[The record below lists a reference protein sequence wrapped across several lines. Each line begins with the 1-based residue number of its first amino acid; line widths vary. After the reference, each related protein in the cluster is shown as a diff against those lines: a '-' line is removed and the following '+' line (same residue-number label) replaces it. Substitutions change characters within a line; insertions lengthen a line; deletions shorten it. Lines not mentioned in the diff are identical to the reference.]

1 MAYYKNNRQNNSVVP
16 RLKPLPFDY
25 CEGYGCFFR
34 KAKENEKTGEVVF
47 LDLET
52 TGLNISKDE
61 VIEVGMVRATYS
73 KATFEILEISKAY
86 DGFREPSAPL
96 SETIVNLTGLTD
108 EKLHGCTLDFK
119 KIFEILKD
127 CSLIISH
134 NAAFDRP
141 FFEKL
146 MEGHIDSKFYWGC
159 SMEGVSWRVGHKKE
173 SCSLPKLVRSVGYEY
188 EAHRAINDVFAL
200 LTLLIK
206 ENALKELLINTSKGY
221 EIIRIKNADNLPYDE
236 LRKLRFM
243 YKSEQNSYY
252 KTIHGSQL
260 NYYLTGLNKLG
271 IANEDLEVKQV
282 SGLNAFRLM

>member
-1 MAYYKNNRQNNSVVP
+1 MAYYKNYRQNNSVASK
-16 RLKPLPFDY
+16 LKPLPFDY
-25 CEGYGCFFR
+25 REGYGCFFR
-34 KAKENEKTGEVVF
+34 NKRQNEKTGEVIF
-47 LDLET
+47 IDLET
-52 TGLNISKDE
+52 TGLNVSTDE
-61 VIEVGMVRATYS
+61 VIEVAMVRATYS
-73 KATFEILEISKAY
+73 KETFDILEITKTY
-86 DGFREPSAPL
+86 DGLREPSHPL
-96 SETIVNLTGLTD
+96 SEKIVSLTGLTD
-108 EKLHGCTLDFK
+108 EKLQGCKIDFQ

-146 MEGHIDSKFYWGC
+146 MEGQIDSKFYWGC

-173 SCSLPKLVRSVGYEY
+173 SCSLPKLLRSVGYEY
-188 EAHRAINDVFAL
+188 EAHRAINDVFAM

-221 EIIRIKNADNLPYDE
+221 EIIRIKNADNLPYEE